1 MSITND
7 LHERWF
13 RFAAIVSA
21 RLAKG
26 REDYGDASFSA
37 DPERLLDELQQE
49 TADIAGWGFILWSRL
64 QAMREALRDE
74 P

>member
-1 MSITND
+1 MSIQND

-13 RFAAIVSA
+13 QFAAIVSA

-26 REDYGDASFSA
+26 QQEFGDASFSL

-64 QAMREALRDE
+64 QAMREALKKGG
-74 P
+74 